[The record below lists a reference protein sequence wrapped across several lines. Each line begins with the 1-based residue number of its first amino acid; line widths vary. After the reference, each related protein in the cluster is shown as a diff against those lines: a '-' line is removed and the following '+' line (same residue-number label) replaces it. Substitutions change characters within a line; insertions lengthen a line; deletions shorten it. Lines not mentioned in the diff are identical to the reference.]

1 MNKVICRR
9 LFRSML
15 FPRRV
20 SVIVFTI
27 SVSGFVAL
35 LPGGGAE
42 P

>member
-1 MNKVICRR
+1 LNKVIRCR
-9 LFRSML
+9 LFKSML

-20 SVIVFTI
+20 SVIVFRI

-35 LPGGGAE
+35 LPGGGAD